1 MRNKSN
7 FDDVE
12 ERALLEEDNPR
23 LSRQP
28 KQLKVILLACAIGA
42 IVQ

>member
-1 MRNKSN
+1 MRDKSN
-7 FDDVE
+7 YDDVE
-12 ERALLEEDNPR
+12 ERALEEEDNPR

-28 KQLKVILLACAIGA
+28 KELQVVLLACAIGA